1 MVRKPVRRMTIHR
14 DARQEADQC
23 GQATVEFAFTFV
35 IFTALLIAILGLG
48 WLFFSYASIV
58 NAARDGSHHLM
69 AHPVIPADTSR
80 FATADE
86 EVTWIVTNSL
96 PLLDWTNMT
105 VTASPPPA
113 QRVYGGYVAVAISY
127 TVTLPEFNIPLGFDG
142 TSYRLLGPMQISAR
156 SRRNLD

>member
-1 MVRKPVRRMTIHR
+1 MRKFVRRMTVYR
-14 DARQEADQC
+14 DAGQEAGQS

-35 IFTALLIAILGLG
+35 LFSALLMAILGLG
-48 WLFFSYASIV
+48 WVFFSYASIV

-69 AHPVIPADTSR
+69 SHPLQPADPSR

-105 VTASPPPA
+105 VTTSPPPA
-113 QRVYGGYVAVAISY
+113 QRIHGGYVAVAISY

-142 TSYRLLGPMQISAR
+142 TSYRLLGPTQIGAR
-156 SRRNLD
+156 SRRSLD